1 MSLGATLKIKMDSSA
16 VRRGLGKLKSGF
28 AKLGGTLRG
37 VGNLMRRSFKP
48 MAIAIGAISI
58 GVAKSVGFMSNLNN
72 EMKRTGQ
79 AVPEILAMRK
89 AFELVGV
96 SADETADIVNDMQ
109 ERLIDARFGGGTA
122 PEGLKLLNLVLQ
134 DLLRMD
140 AGKAFDTIMRSARD
154 AGLSTEETAFALDKI
169 FGGAG
174 MKLTGLAFDYDKL
187 MEEARDSTKGLADQL
202 EAAGP
207 GGIEKVQFAFSRMKT
222 ALMQLGMSLAM
233 AFPWEMLVDTF
244 AGLAKFI
251 PPIMKSLKSLFEN
264 PRAWFI
270 NSLEIFLG
278 MWEKLNLLGQVDD
291 WVNGLMD
298 RLLGKADEIGE
309 AIGNAINS
317 AIGGLKGLLFP
328 GKGKTISPRQEM
340 ERIWQKGK
348 PLPPGMK
355 VMGSI
360 FGGGTPGDDGLGR
373 KMLGALESGNRIL
386 DDIKRRPGATFIG

>member
-1 MSLGATLKIKMDSSA
+1 MSLGATLKIKMDSAA
-16 VRRGLGKLKSGF
+16 VKRGLGKLRSGF
-28 AKLGGTLRG
+28 TKLGGTLRG

-48 MAIAIGAISI
+48 MAIAIGAITV
-58 GVAKSVGFMSNLNN
+58 GVVKSVGFMSKLNN

-79 AVPEILAMRK
+79 GVPDILAMRK

-96 SADETADIVNDMQ
+96 SADETSDIVNDMQ
-109 ERLIDARFGGGTA
+109 ERLQDARFGGGTA
-122 PEGLKLLNLVLQ
+122 PEGLKMLDLVLQ

-140 AGKAFDTIMRSARD
+140 TADAFDKIMRSARD

-174 MKLTGLAFDYDKL
+174 MRLTGLAFDYDKL

-202 EAAGP
+202 QEAGP

-222 ALMQLGMSLAM
+222 ALQQLGVTLAT

-244 AGLAKFI
+244 AGLAKHI
-251 PPIMKSLKSLFEN
+251 PKIIASLKSLLED
-264 PRAWFI
+264 PGTWFK
-270 NSLEIFLG
+270 
-278 MWEKLNLLGQVDD
+278 EKLDVVLAWWDKLDLLGKIDE

-298 RLLGKADEIGE
+298 RLLDKADEIGA
-309 AIGNAINS
+309 AIGNSINN

-328 GKGKTISPRQEM
+328 GKGKTISPKQEM
-340 ERIWQKGK
+340 EKIWQKGK
-348 PLPPGMK
+348 PLPPGMR

-360 FGGGTPGDDGLGR
+360 FGGG
-373 KMLGALESGNRIL
+373 GAEGEGFGKRVLTVLTESNRIL
-386 DDIKRRPGATFIG
+386 STINRKPGATFIG